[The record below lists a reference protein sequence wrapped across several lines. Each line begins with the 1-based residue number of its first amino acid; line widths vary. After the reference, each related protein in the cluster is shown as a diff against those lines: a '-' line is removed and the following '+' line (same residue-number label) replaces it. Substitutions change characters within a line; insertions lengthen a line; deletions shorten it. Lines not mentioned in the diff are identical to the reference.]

1 MSVCA
6 RVETLIAHVA
16 CVAASAG
23 SMPVAA
29 AATPEP
35 PPEAGG
41 LVFEDLPPDVV
52 ASVLLLLSLKERCRC
67 LCVCR
72 RWRTVCASTQAAWSA
87 LDLRAGGCDEATLL
101 ALTRR
106 AQGGLTALL
115 ADEHVLSPAASLT
128 VLHENP
134 GLQSLRVEPGH
145 VEDDAAD
152 GMWTRTE
159 AVTALEA
166 VPLLGAPL
174 SLGSLHADVLP
185 LLCAG
190 RLSSLR
196 LERCQLGDAEAEVLA
211 ACGPGSPGLDL
222 HLSVGFNNL
231 TDVGCRH
238 LAAMAARGDLRS
250 LSVGWNPI
258 GNAGARALSEGLRAA
273 TCRLTALDTR
283 HCDIHTVGAVA
294 LASALP
300 GCSSL
305 QSLVLSFN
313 HIGPDGAA
321 ALAAVLQLWQSSPL
335 RELDVSH
342 NDIGPRGLAAF
353 SHKALARLTVLGLA
367 YNGLCADAARTLAH
381 ALAHNTS
388 LRDLDVSRN
397 ALTDEGV
404 RQLCVALRTHP
415 ALEAIH
421 LAVTAMTREG
431 ARRVAG
437 LMRHCPR
444 LRHVDVSGNAL
455 ERSGGCV
462 LAAAVGDSP
471 GTLRSLNMAQTQAD
485 DTVAYA
491 LAGALV
497 TPGGRSLRHLQLDD
511 NTCGDDGTCALARAC
526 RRCALTSLSL
536 RGIFL
541 VAADPGAAA
550 LRAAVQHRMQYTPH
564 RPLVVRGLPITG
576 PIQV

>member
-1 MSVCA
+1 
-6 RVETLIAHVA
+6 
-16 CVAASAG
+16 
-23 SMPVAA
+23 MPAVAA
-29 AATPEP
+29 AATAEP
-35 PPEAGG
+35 PPEAGPG
-41 LVFEDLPPDVV
+41 LAFEDLPPDVV
-52 ASVLLLLSLKERCRC
+52 VSVLLLLSLKERCWC

-72 RWRTVCASTQAAWSA
+72 RWRDTVTASIPAWSA

-106 AQGGLTALL
+106 AQGRLTTLL
-115 ADEHVLSPAASLT
+115 ADEHVLSPALSLT

-134 GLQSLRVEPGH
+134 GLHSLRIEPSVYVD
-145 VEDDAAD
+145 VEDGASSA
-152 GMWTRTE
+152 WTQPE
-159 AVTALEA
+159 AVAALKA
-166 VPLLGAPL
+166 VPSLGAAL
-174 SLGSLHADVLP
+174 SLGSLHADVP
-185 LLCAG
+185 SLLCAG

-211 ACGPGSPGLDL
+211 ATAPGAAGVEL

-231 TDVGCRH
+231 TGVGCRH

-258 GNAGARALSEGLRAA
+258 GNAGARALSEGLRTA
-273 TCRLTALDTR
+273 TCRLTALDAR

-300 GCSSL
+300 GCCSL
-305 QSLVLSFN
+305 QTLGLSFN
-313 HIGPDGAA
+313 HIGADGAA
-321 ALAAVLQLWQSSPL
+321 ALAAVLQLWQSGPL

-342 NDIGPRGLAAF
+342 NDIGPRGVAAF
-353 SHKALARLTVLGLA
+353 SYKALAKLTRLGLA

-415 ALEAIH
+415 GLEAIH

-444 LRHVDVSGNAL
+444 LCHVDVSGNAL

-462 LAAAVGDSP
+462 LAHALGDSP
-471 GTLRSLNMAQTQAD
+471 GTLRFLNLAQTQAD

-491 LAGALV
+491 LAGALA
-497 TPGGRSLRHLQLDD
+497 TPGGRSMQHLQLDD
-511 NTCGDDGTCALARAC
+511 NFCGDDGARALAGAC
-526 RRCALTSLSL
+526 RRGALTSLSL
-536 RGIFL
+536 SGIFL

-550 LRAAVQHRMQYTPH
+550 LRAAVQHRKHYTPP
-564 RPLVVRGLPITG
+564 RPLVVRGLPDTG
-576 PIQV
+576 PDTIELQRVTV